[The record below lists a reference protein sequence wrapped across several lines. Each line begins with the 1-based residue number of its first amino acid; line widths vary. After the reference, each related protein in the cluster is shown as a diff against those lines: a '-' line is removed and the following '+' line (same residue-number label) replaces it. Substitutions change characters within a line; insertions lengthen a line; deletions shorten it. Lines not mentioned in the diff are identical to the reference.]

1 MRTIKI
7 TRKQLKRLISEN
19 IQMDEIGYEEFHS
32 LEKLEK
38 LRDAIDKNKTVS
50 VAFVKKDGTVRH
62 MAIRKNLSS
71 YEASDRPKSEKQL
84 NVQVNNNIKRVIDIN
99 AYIKN
104 KRETGDP
111 AGAAKSAWRTINLE
125 TILGF
130 LAGGKFYDL
139 REENDILNKFGDQV
153 YNSLTK
159 SMVNAM
165 EREAQENEAQIEES
179 INEGEGFFGNFG
191 RWFNKPTA
199 KDAAKDALRS
209 KGYSEMGRDD
219 ESGDENSY
227 YTVFNGE
234 KFYPNQIEYA
244 DNNDLGEIPRVEN
257 GKLIIANP
265 MWRE

>member
-1 MRTIKI
+1 MA
-7 TRKQLKRLISEN
+7 
-19 IQMDEIGYEEFHS
+19 
-32 LEKLEK
+32 EKLDHK
-38 LRDAIDKNKTVS
+38 GLKNK
-50 VAFVKKDGTVRH
+50 G
-62 MAIRKNLSS
+62 
-71 YEASDRPKSEKQL
+71 
-84 NVQVNNNIKRVIDIN
+84 
-99 AYIKN
+99 
-104 KRETGDP
+104 
-111 AGAAKSAWRTINLE
+111 
-125 TILGF
+125 
-130 LAGGKFYDL
+130 
-139 REENDILNKFGDQV
+139 
-153 YNSLTK
+153 
-159 SMVNAM
+159 
-165 EREAQENEAQIEES
+165 S

>member
-7 TRKQLKRLISEN
+7 TRKQLKRLISES
-19 IQMDEIGYEEFHS
+19 IQMDEIGYDDFYS
-32 LEKLEK
+32 MDKLEK
-38 LRDAIDKNKTVS
+38 LREAIDKNKTVS

-62 MAIRKNLSS
+62 MAIRKSLSS
-71 YEASDRPKSEKQL
+71 YVGSTAEKTDKQL
-84 NVQVNNNIKRVIDIN
+84 NVEKNNNIKKVVDIN

-111 AGAAKSAWRTINLE
+111 AAAAKSCWRTINLE
-125 TILGF
+125 TVLGF
-130 LAGGKFYDL
+130 LSGGKFYDL
-139 REENDILNKFGDQV
+139 REENEILTKFGDQV

-165 EREAQENEAQIEES
+165 EREAQENETQIEEL
-179 INEGEGFFGNFG
+179 INEGEGIFG
-191 RWFNKPTA
+191 RFGRFFNKPTA
-199 KDAAKDALRS
+199 QDAAKDALRS
-209 KGYSEMGRDD
+209 QGYSQMGRDD
-219 ESGDENSY
+219 SGDNEDSY

-234 KFYPNQIEYA
+234 KFYPDQIEYA
-244 DNNDLGEIPRVEN
+244 DVNDLGKIPRVEN